1 MGRSGHLLSPTAE
14 QDAYPL
20 NWPPVTIQTSK
31 HRNRVLH
38 RGAIDAAVIAG
49 DNNGTAQKSTSQ
61 WHAAERERGGN
72 VILLLSTN
80 TNSLPGRLLLNLVA
94 CG

>member
-1 MGRSGHLLSPTAE
+1 MGRSGHLLSPAAE

-38 RGAIDAAVIAG
+38 RRAIDAAVIVV

-61 WHAAERERGGN
+61 WHAETSGN

>member
-20 NWPPVTIQTSK
+20 NWPPVTIRTSK

-38 RGAIDAAVIAG
+38 RGAIDAAVIVV

-61 WHAAERERGGN
+61 WDAERERGGN

>member
-31 HRNRVLH
+31 HWNRVLH
-38 RGAIDAAVIAG
+38 RRVIDAAVIAV
-49 DNNGTAQKSTSQ
+49 DNDAAQKSTSQ
-61 WHAAERERGGN
+61 WHAERERGGN